1 MENESWKDERVA
13 VIVLK
18 DTLDYRDWLDEVAE
32 ATRLPATTIVR
43 DALHAWAI
51 GRGLRPPPDRSRA
64 ARRQARAMRKE
75 STAREP
81 AAPTSAPGPGPPAAA
96 LAGCRLPLRSA
107 KEGEKIRRRVLD
119 MAGRGQTQ
127 TSIAKTLKI
136 GRKRVRAI
144 LLAEGGE
151 NGIVGEGEP

>member
-43 DALHAWAI
+43 DALHDWAI

-75 STAREP
+75 ATAGG
-81 AAPTSAPGPGPPAAA
+81 ATGPTSTPGPGPPATA
-96 LAGCRLPLRSA
+96 LEGYRLPLRNPE
-107 KEGEKIRRRVLD
+107 EGERIRRQVLD
-119 MAGRGQTQ
+119 RARQGQTQ
-127 TSIAKTLKI
+127 TSIAEALKI

-144 LLAEGGE
+144 LLAEGGK
-151 NGIVGEGEP
+151 NGIVGEREP

>member
-43 DALHAWAI
+43 DALHDWAI

-75 STAREP
+75 ATAGGGDRPHVNPWAGAPGHGPRGIP
-81 AAPTSAPGPGPPAAA
+81 AAVAQSGGGGADPTAGP
-96 LAGCRLPLRSA
+96 R
-107 KEGEKIRRRVLD
+107 
-119 MAGRGQTQ
+119 
-127 TSIAKTLKI
+127 
-136 GRKRVRAI
+136 
-144 LLAEGGE
+144 
-151 NGIVGEGEP
+151 

>member
-1 MENESWKDERVA
+1 
-13 VIVLK
+13 
-18 DTLDYRDWLDEVAE
+18 
-32 ATRLPATTIVR
+32 
-43 DALHAWAI
+43 
-51 GRGLRPPPDRSRA
+51 
-64 ARRQARAMRKE
+64 
-75 STAREP
+75 
-81 AAPTSAPGPGPPAAA
+81 
-96 LAGCRLPLRSA
+96 
-107 KEGEKIRRRVLD
+107 